1 MVSLTSVLTAAVAMS
16 IPSGAVGLSRT
27 KTEIHSRNLVDASFV
42 SRPVG
47 ESEPGSGND
56 CTTAVSGVVRRQRGA
71 WGRPCVERAGGG
83 DPANF
88 SGLVRVST
96 VVFDECVGLFKDE
109 CITLI
114 QNHVANNPAIFDG
127 LPELNIETKH
137 IRQTADS
144 NYYLLGLRTDETE
157 TNVVGVLGDGMI
169 FYPWQWCLAVDNCI
183 DIGPWDCDVGESL
196 SVEQCCNYI
205 KGSMPQADMNGNYLD
220 CYVDPPIGSASNPAD
235 YTRVQIHVDEDNRV
249 KHAPRNE

>member
-1 MVSLTSVLTAAVAMS
+1 MVSLTSVLTAAAAIS

-27 KTEIHSRNLVDASFV
+27 KTEIHSRNLVDASF
-42 SRPVG
+42 R
-47 ESEPGSGND
+47 D
-56 CTTAVSGVVRRQRGA
+56 H
-71 WGRPCVERAGGG
+71 
-83 DPANF
+83 F
-88 SGLVRVST
+88 T